1 MDDYDE
7 LKKEVKELAEIAK
20 SVPPALQEKCFEIL
34 LTRLLDKNGVRS
46 APREGAH
53 SEAHVQPEV
62 GGGGE
67 LKLPS
72 QVRVFMQRTGITQ
85 EQLKAV
91 VTREDDEIHFLKE
104 PHNISI
110 AKGQIA
116 WALLLALKNGLENNA
131 FAVDPEDVRSICQ
144 DKGFYDKANFAAH
157 FKKAANAKLFK
168 GQLDPQG
175 EARALTNEG
184 QNALSAL
191 VKDLAGT
198 E

>member
-7 LKKEVKELAEIAK
+7 LKNEVKELVEIAK

-34 LTRLLDKNGVRS
+34 LNRLLDKSRLRS
-46 APREGAH
+46 APREEAH
-53 SEAHVQPEV
+53 SEERVQPEV
-62 GGGGE
+62 GVGGE
-67 LKLPS
+67 LKLLS

-85 EQLKAV
+85 DQLKAV
-91 VTREDDEIHFLKE
+91 VTREDEEIHFLKE

-116 WALLLALKNGLENNA
+116 WALLLALKNGLESNV
-131 FAVDPEDVRSICQ
+131 FVVDPEDVRSICQ
-144 DKGFYDKANFAAH
+144 DKGFYDKSNFAAH

-175 EARALTNEG
+175 EARPLTNEG
-184 QNALSAL
+184 QTALSAL
-191 VKDLAGT
+191 VKDLAGP